1 MSEAT
6 VLCQEAAG
14 VTWLTLNRPER
25 LNSFNLQMHQE
36 LRAAL
41 QRVQQDAG
49 ARVVVLTG
57 AGRAFCAGQDLQE
70 RRAVPGR
77 PPADLGD
84 SIEQNYAP
92 LFMAIRE
99 LPVPVVAAVNGVA
112 AGSGANLAL
121 ACDIVVAARSASFTQ
136 PFTRIGLMPDMG
148 GTWVLPR
155 RIGSARA
162 SGMALLAEPVSAE
175 QAEQWGMIWRCVDD
189 AELRAS
195 VDAIVER
202 LQSAAPLAL
211 AETKRALQLS
221 WQRSL
226 EENFRAERDGQRL
239 LGHSLDYAEGVQSF
253 FAKRTPRFQ
262 GR

>member
-41 QRVQQDAG
+41 QRVQQDAS

-70 RRAVPGR
+70 RRTITGR

-84 SIEQNYAP
+84 SIEREYGP
-92 LFMAIRE
+92 LFLAIRE
-99 LPVPVVAAVNGVA
+99 LPVPVVAAVNGAA

-121 ACDIVVAARSASFTQ
+121 ACDIVVAAHSATFAQ
-136 PFTRIGLMPDMG
+136 PFTRIGLIPDMG
-148 GTWVLPR
+148 GTWTLPR
-155 RIGSARA
+155 RVGSARA
-162 SGMALLAEPVSAE
+162 SGMALLAEPITAAV
-175 QAEQWGMIWRCVDD
+175 AEQWGMIWRCVDD
-189 AELRAS
+189 AALRSS

-211 AETKRALQLS
+211 AEAKRALQQS
-221 WQRSL
+221 WERTL
-226 EENFRAERDGQRL
+226 HENFRAERDCQRM
-239 LGHSLDYAEGVQSF
+239 LGRSQDYAEGVLSF
-253 FAKRTPRFQ
+253 FERRSPRFQ